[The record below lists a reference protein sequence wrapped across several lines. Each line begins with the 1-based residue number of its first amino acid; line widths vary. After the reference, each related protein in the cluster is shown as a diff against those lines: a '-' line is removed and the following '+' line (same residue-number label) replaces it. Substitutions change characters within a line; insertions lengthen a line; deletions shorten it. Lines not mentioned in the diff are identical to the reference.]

1 MAIPKSKTIVRHP
14 SFRMRDVFAKVEMGM
29 TLTKA
34 CRELGLEPR
43 VVRKKI
49 DEFPEFKKGLGA
61 ALQVAA
67 DSYMERAQD
76 AILGASEE
84 TRSGASLATALM
96 KHYHKMAASFNRD
109 LYGEAKTSGHVQL
122 PMVTISFGLSTAA
135 RVAVDVTNSSRE
147 VFDMEELPVIPNA
160 G

>member
-1 MAIPKSKTIVRHP
+1 MQPKSKIVRRHP
-14 SFRMRDVFAKVEMGM
+14 SFRMRDVFDKVESGM

-34 CRELGLEPR
+34 CKELGLEPR

-67 DSYMERAQD
+67 DSYMERAQS
-76 AILGASEE
+76 AIENASEE

-96 KHYHKMAASFNRD
+96 KHCHKMAASCAAAD
-109 LYGEAKTSGHVQL
+109 GDDQL
-122 PMVTISFGLSTAA
+122 WSVN
-135 RVAVDVTNSSRE
+135 NSKGR
-147 VFDMEELPVIPNA
+147 